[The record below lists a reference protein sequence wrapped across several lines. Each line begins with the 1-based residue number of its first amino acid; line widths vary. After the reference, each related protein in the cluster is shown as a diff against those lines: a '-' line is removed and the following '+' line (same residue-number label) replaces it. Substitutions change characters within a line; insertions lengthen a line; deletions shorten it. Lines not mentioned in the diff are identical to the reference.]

1 MIFEAPRMLKKVE
14 RASYSKRTLIDDE
27 FMESLPENSGMYQ
40 AYYMGKEAGLTKE
53 TVTVN
58 LLEVFGNLTDIE
70 LTCLM
75 KISRQIVGEKSA

>member
-40 AYYMGKEAGLTKE
+40 AYYMGKVVL
-53 TVTVN
+53 
-58 LLEVFGNLTDIE
+58 
-70 LTCLM
+70 
-75 KISRQIVGEKSA
+75 

>member
-14 RASYSKRTLIDDE
+14 RVSYSKRTLITDE
-27 FMESLPENSGMYQ
+27 FLESLPENSGMYQ
-40 AYYMGKEAGLTKE
+40 AYYMGKDAGLTKE

-58 LLEVFGNLTDIE
+58 LLEAYMSLTDTE

-75 KISRQIVGEKSA
+75 KISHQIVGE